1 MHKHPPVRA
10 VILGLMVLAATA
22 GVWWLNGGLPG
33 GAVADSPGLLIAS
46 GTIEADET
54 VLATEVGGI
63 IRELLADEGDSVHAG
78 DVLVRLD
85 DALVVAQIAQAQAG
99 VQVAQAAL
107 DQAQAGAR
115 AEDRRV
121 VSLTLT
127 QAIVLRDG
135 AKRAWDNAAAI
146 RSNPQEL
153 NGRIAVARA
162 DLELARRQRTQ
173 AAAAR
178 DAAQAV
184 KAQLEIAL
192 ATVQDGVDIDTPT
205 GKVHVGPSS
214 GALADLR
221 AQVGVAT
228 NQWWTAS
235 ESAAM
240 AEAVAGSAERILS
253 DLLALAGDPIALD
266 AQVAAAK
273 WAYEQAS
280 AGVDAA
286 SARLRLVDAGPTV
299 EQLAVLRSQV
309 QQAQS
314 AVGVLQAQRAKLALR
329 AALDGLVMSR
339 TAHVGEMAAPGS
351 ALYALAALDP
361 VKLTLYIPEAQVG
374 RLRIGQTAM
383 IQVDSFPGESFRG
396 EVIFLS
402 SQAEFTPKNVQ
413 TQKERVNTVF
423 AVRVAVPNP
432 EMKLKPGMPADARVQ
447 VD

>member
-1 MHKHPPVRA
+1 MHKHPPVRV
-10 VILGLMVLAATA
+10 VILVLIVIATSG
-22 GVWWLNGGLPG
+22 GVWWMNGGRLG
-33 GAVADSPGLLIAS
+33 GTAGDVPGLLVAS

-54 VLATEVGGI
+54 VVAAEVGGI
-63 IRELLADEGDSVHAG
+63 VRELLVDEGDRVRAG

-85 DALVVAQIAQAQAG
+85 DALAAAQIAQAQAG

-107 DQAQAGAR
+107 DQALAGAR
-115 AEDRRV
+115 VEDRRA
-121 VSLTLT
+121 VSATLT

-135 AKRAWDNAAAI
+135 AKKAWDNAAAI
-146 RSNPQEL
+146 RANPQEL
-153 NGRIAVARA
+153 NGRVSLARA

-184 KAQLEIAL
+184 KVQLEIAL
-192 ATVQDGVDIDTPT
+192 ATVEGGFDVDTPS
-205 GKVHVGPSS
+205 GKTHVGASS

-228 NQWWTAS
+228 NQWWAAS
-235 ESAAM
+235 ESAEM
-240 AEAVAGSAERILS
+240 AVAAVGGAEGVLA
-253 DLLALAGDPIALD
+253 DVLALAGDPIALD
-266 AQVAAAK
+266 AQVAAAR
-273 WAYEQAS
+273 WAFEQAK
-280 AGVDAA
+280 AGVDGA
-286 SARLRLVDAGPTV
+286 SARLRLVEAGPTA

-309 QQAQS
+309 QQAQA
-314 AVGVLQAQRAKLALR
+314 AVSVLQAQRAKLTLR

-351 ALYALAALDP
+351 ALYTLAALDP

-374 RLRIGQTAM
+374 RVRVGQSAS
-383 IQVDSFPGESFRG
+383 VRADSFPGESFRG
-396 EVIFLS
+396 EVVFLS
-402 SQAEFTPKNVQ
+402 SRAEFTPKNVQ

-432 EMKLKPGMPADARVQ
+432 DMKLKPGMPADATLQ